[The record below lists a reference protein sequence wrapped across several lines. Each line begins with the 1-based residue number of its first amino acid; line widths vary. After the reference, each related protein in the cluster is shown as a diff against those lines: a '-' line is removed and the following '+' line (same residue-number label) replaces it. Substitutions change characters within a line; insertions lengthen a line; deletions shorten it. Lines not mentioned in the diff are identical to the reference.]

1 MTGRKPPRRTQAEKS
16 AAMRLKLCEATLS
29 ALAEVGYEK
38 TTTQEICARA
48 GVSRGALTHQFPT
61 RVDILSAAFEH
72 LLEAWEAERR
82 THIASL
88 PEGQPISFEAYTRHL
103 WRVVFSS
110 QNYVAALELMMAA
123 RMDGDLAANLRS
135 VLARWRSVRD
145 FLSLQ
150 LLGREDEAEDPQVL
164 TFLHLNLCM
173 LRGIAIHGSFDA
185 SEEERER
192 LLDAW
197 LEFLGSR
204 ADVMP
209 GYSPEVLDRV

>member
-1 MTGRKPPRRTQAEKS
+1 
-16 AAMRLKLCEATLS
+16 MRLKLCEATLS

-61 RVDILSAAFEH
+61 RVAALAAAFEH
-72 LLEAWEAERR
+72 LVEEWERERR
-82 THIASL
+82 EHVASL

-103 WRVVFSS
+103 WRVVFASP
-110 QNYVAALELMMAA
+110 NYVAALELMMAA
-123 RMDGDLAANLRS
+123 RMDEELGAELRK
-135 VLARWRSVRD
+135 VLEDWRSVRD
-145 FLSLQ
+145 YLSLQ
-150 LLGREDEAEDPQVL
+150 LLGRENEAEDPKVL

-185 SEEERER
+185 SAEERER

-197 LEFLGSR
+197 LSFLKSR
-204 ADVMP
+204 SDDMP
-209 GYSPEVLDRV
+209 GYHPETLTPR